1 MMFEALANKCS
12 DPEMIFKTLLALS
25 GKLDGLALY
34 SDGDTVGN
42 KVLAKTLNKF
52 SNNIQ

>member
-1 MMFEALANKCS
+1 
-12 DPEMIFKTLLALS
+12 LALS
-25 GKLDGLALY
+25 GKLDGLSLY